1 MWINNG
7 VRMTRTRRMS
17 IDFSLILAGDVILKC
32 LFAQDFYNAICTRFN
47 YIPFYIMHIPF
58 WYNFFCP
65 RFLSFVGKSMDHVGH

>member
-32 LFAQDFYNAICTRFN
+32 LFAQDFYNAICTRF
-47 YIPFYIMHIPF
+47 
-58 WYNFFCP
+58 
-65 RFLSFVGKSMDHVGH
+65 L